1 MAAAEA
7 RETVAYPPAGRGSRS
22 PSRWTCRTRCR
33 PRWCR
38 GRLPAR
44 PRFLVNG
51 QVVGET
57 YLVWSSSANRDVVDQ
72 KGLGDLWD
80 FLQGEEAPTFAQA
93 LELLEP

>member
-1 MAAAEA
+1 M
-7 RETVAYPPAGRGSRS
+7 
-22 PSRWTCRTRCR
+22 
-33 PRWCR
+33 
-38 GRLPAR
+38 
-44 PRFLVNG
+44 NG

-57 YLVWSSSANRDVVDQ
+57 YLVWSSSANRDVVDR